1 MNAGVEHLQ
10 AVLAR
15 AAQAETE
22 VNLHEL
28 LGRMT
33 MEVVG
38 TTAFGRALPRA
49 REPVHVAMIHSKRPC
64 GAHVQQVSR
73 ALTCKST
80 IETWGRQQVQEDH
93 FARNACAIAAIAK
106 VCTHQAGRMFPGL
119 VIIAHCVTDRS
130 SRAGCRIQEGQQCD
144 HVHALM
150 VRRCGGQG

>member
-15 AAQAETE
+15 AAQAGTE

-49 REPVHVAMIHSKRPC
+49 REPVHVAMIHSKYPC

-73 ALTCKST
+73 ALTHS
-80 IETWGRQQVQEDH
+80 IETWEGSRSK
-93 FARNACAIAAIAK
+93 RNILHATPAPLLLLPRSAPTSWAYVPWSCYH
-106 VCTHQAGRMFPGL
+106 CT
-119 VIIAHCVTDRS
+119 CVTDRS
-130 SRAGCRIQEGQQCD
+130 SRAGCRRQLGQQCD
-144 HVHALM
+144 RVHALM